1 MPAPPNALCVFAA
14 GACGF
19 AAQRLLALAHTRNVL
34 QYRDPLARVWH
45 VMTLDEHSADLT
57 FTSAAYGW
65 LPVLNP
71 RRGEVVLIPADRGLC
86 RLWIN
91 PVSETCRA
99 EPVFDAA
106 IASAP
111 GAAGRHVACLFSSA
125 CGTRLWSALADG
137 AQVALHDCAAAPA
150 AGWMRPVSYDGRILW
165 LHPFGQLIWQPGA
178 PPQWRPWPRGF
189 SARLE
194 LGGPTQSCDGRLW
207 HIGHAGQQY
216 AFIELG
222 RDKPQMEPIS
232 GARAGVRHL
241 ACFFGAKFRLD
252 GAVLYRSGLAV
263 QGLGERTGDGGHAAG
278 RADGAGLVQPEPA
291 RRAVAESAAVADVGR
306 HFGVIARTGRQAGPG
321 VAVHEQPQQPEQR
334 PGNCAAQPRIL
345 CVDPPRWRDC
355 QVLVTESHE
364 RCGSWRVSLALGQHG
379 VDRARRQRATVQE
392 TLNLVARQLFQQHCL
407 GCGFDPFGDDL
418 QLERVGQ

>member
-232 GARAGVRHL
+232 GAP
-241 ACFFGAKFRLD
+241 ACATSHVFL
-252 GAVLYRSGLAV
+252 VQNSGWMAPFYTDPASPYKALVSELVMAAT
-263 QGLGERTGDGGHAAG
+263 QPGERMVLASFNQSLPGAPSPKALLSLTLDATSASLRAQAG
-278 RADGAGLVQPEPA
+278 KPGLVWLFTNNRNSPNNDQATVLRNREFYA
-291 RRAVAESAAVADVGR
+291 LIHHGGA
-306 HFGVIARTGRQAGPG
+306 IARF
-321 VAVHEQPQQPEQR
+321 
-334 PGNCAAQPRIL
+334 
-345 CVDPPRWRDC
+345 
-355 QVLVTESHE
+355 S
-364 RCGSWRVSLALGQHG
+364 
-379 VDRARRQRATVQE
+379 
-392 TLNLVARQLFQQHCL
+392 
-407 GCGFDPFGDDL
+407 
-418 QLERVGQ
+418 